1 MNASEFCDTYF
12 ALQNVWVK
20 AMVPETQQRSP
31 AKTPMSRGRR
41 IRNGAIRIQ
50 DWIMV
55 SIKDKVLFSNYRFD
69 DALLLAVVK
78 V

>member
-1 MNASEFCDTYF
+1 MKAREFCDTYF
-12 ALQNVWVK
+12 TLQNVWVK

-41 IRNGAIRIQ
+41 IRNGGIRIQ

-55 SIKDKVLFSNYRFD
+55 SIRDKAKSFVFKLSF
-69 DALLLAVVK
+69 
-78 V
+78 